1 MKTIP
6 ALLIAIVAVAL
17 VCGCVSQNAPVAPDA
32 PTVPTTQDVSAGDN
46 LTAQDLGGVAD
57 DETLG
62 HGLEDEAVF

>member
-1 MKTIP
+1 MKAIP
-6 ALLIAIVAVAL
+6 ALLIAVIAVAL

-32 PTVPTTQDVSAGDN
+32 PNVPTTPEVSAGDN
-46 LTAQDLGGVAD
+46 LTAEDLGGVAD

>member
-6 ALLIAIVAVAL
+6 ALLIAVIAVAL
-17 VCGCVSQNAPVAPDA
+17 VCGCVGQNA
-32 PTVPTTQDVSAGDN
+32 PTVPDVPTAPTTPDVSAGDN